1 MCKLRKSLL
10 GGAKVRCGWD
20 VANKKCS
27 LFVGDNL
34 KHQAQ
39 GQRKGPLRQRKSM
52 IKDCTVRVENITE
65 CPPDVEDVCEGTDI
79 PLAEAEEAC
88 TRHNNTDNF
97 DWCARDYGA

>member
-1 MCKLRKSLL
+1 
-10 GGAKVRCGWD
+10 
-20 VANKKCS
+20 
-27 LFVGDNL
+27 
-34 KHQAQ
+34 
-39 GQRKGPLRQRKSM
+39 M

-97 DWCARDYGA
+97 DWCAPDYGA